1 MLSGPASLV
10 KHPQRNS
17 TTKDLANLALVLGI
31 PSNDGNVYGISAAT
45 LNNNNILKHK
55 IRSHKLI
62 GENQFKEIEEL
73 TNKAEEVEE
82 IQREQS
88 PEIVVDDKYQATFQE
103 VWDSLNSESFEND
116 FINQQYEDFKR
127 TQKMGFQLI

>member
-1 MLSGPASLV
+1 MGMSMAYQLQ
-10 KHPQRNS
+10 PQQQQHTQTQNQEPQV
-17 TTKDLANLALVLGI
+17 DW
-31 PSNDGNVYGISAAT
+31 
-45 LNNNNILKHK
+45 
-55 IRSHKLI
+55 
-62 GENQFKEIEEL
+62 ENQFKEIEEL